1 MRKSVG
7 PSGAA
12 MLERICLA
20 TLDCG
25 RRLAKF
31 LLPYGLVRM
40 IQQRKLSPLPI
51 PRRSERVGV
60 GPSTIIPI
68 SENAFVKVYWV
79 NEEFGPG
86 PSASVYVE
94 NDEVMRLDAFGGRR
108 GHMHFNTHQARQL
121 PKGGVARVYFV
132 EGDIFAHIDR
142 SAFELKVNLAYALKT
157 NRDPS
162 IRRFRVDPQKLS
174 VVAERMRDAMRQLME
189 KYGTA
194 VQRQPNTASRVEGY

>member
-1 MRKSVG
+1 
-7 PSGAA
+7 
-12 MLERICLA
+12 MLKQICRRALRW
-20 TLDCG
+20 G
-25 RRLAKF
+25 RRFVKQ
-31 LLPYGLVRM
+31 LLPHGIVGM
-40 IQQRKLSPLPI
+40 IDQREWARSKMQ
-51 PRRSERVGV
+51 RRAASVSV
-60 GPSTIIPI
+60 GPSTILPI

-194 VQRQPNTASRVEGY
+194 MPRQTGPASRVEGY

>member
-1 MRKSVG
+1 
-7 PSGAA
+7 
-12 MLERICLA
+12 MLKQICRRALRR
-20 TLDCG
+20 G
-25 RRLAKF
+25 RRLVKQ
-31 LLPYGLVRM
+31 LLPHGIVRM
-40 IQQRKLSPLPI
+40 IERREMPPPEMQRRAAS
-51 PRRSERVGV
+51 VGV
-60 GPSTIIPI
+60 GPSTILPL
-68 SENAFVKVYWV
+68 SENAFVEVYWV

-108 GHMHFNTHQARQL
+108 GHMHFNTLQARQL
-121 PKGGVARVYFV
+121 PKGGVARMYFV

-142 SAFELKVNLAYALKT
+142 SAFELQVNLAYALKT

-189 KYGTA
+189 KHGSA
-194 VQRQPNTASRVEGY
+194 MERQPNTASRVEGY

>member
-1 MRKSVG
+1 
-7 PSGAA
+7 
-12 MLERICLA
+12 MLKQICRRALRW
-20 TLDCG
+20 G
-25 RRLAKF
+25 RRFVKQ
-31 LLPYGLVRM
+31 LLPHGIVGM
-40 IQQRKLSPLPI
+40 IDKREWARSKMQRRAASV
-51 PRRSERVGV
+51 SV
-60 GPSTIIPI
+60 GPSTILPI
-68 SENAFVKVYWV
+68 SENAFVEVYWV

-174 VVAERMRDAMRQLME
+174 VVAERMRDAMRQLMG

-194 VQRQPNTASRVEGY
+194 MPRQTGPASRVEGY